1 MKRFKFSL
9 EKILSLREFTEQ
21 QAETELGKAV
31 SYRDS
36 LNLQLQDIAILRH
49 DGVLSKN
56 DAKTIFELQT
66 VDNYLS
72 SLDAKKEKILKELA
86 QAEIIVEEKRKVY
99 VEAHKNRIVLTK
111 VKEKRQVEFK
121 KEKLKQEDNEL
132 DDLINN
138 KNNEK
143 NLTRK
148 VNKSS

>member
-143 NLTRK
+143 KFN
-148 VNKSS
+148 S